1 MSKPECRKLSQMLGD
16 RRSMTNGNANAHA
29 GSDPDAPSVRVTAPA
44 ADAAPTQELPLATS
58 ATIGPPVIRAVVFDL
73 DGLMFN
79 TEELFHHAGHELL
92 RRRGLAMTHEL
103 LTQMM
108 GRRPHEAFTVLVDTL
123 GLSETIEELLAE
135 SVVIFN
141 EYRAERLAPMPGLF
155 EMLAAIER
163 RGLPKGVATSS
174 PRRYL
179 EEILGQFSLLDRFH
193 LTLTAEDVT
202 HGKPHPEIYLT
213 AAERL
218 GVTPPEMLV
227 LEDSETGTRAAA
239 AAGAVVVSVPHQHS
253 RHHDFS
259 VATHVA
265 DSLADPLVLELIG

>member
-1 MSKPECRKLSQMLGD
+1 MTRESTPSDTGAGNGAPP
-16 RRSMTNGNANAHA
+16 RRVSIG
-29 GSDPDAPSVRVTAPA
+29 
-44 ADAAPTQELPLATS
+44 TS
-58 ATIGPPVIRAVVFDL
+58 AMIGPPVIRAVVFDL

-79 TEELFHHAGHELL
+79 TEELFNRAGHELL
-92 RRRGLAMTHEL
+92 RRRGLTMTPEL

-108 GRRPHEAFTVLVDTL
+108 GRRPHEAFSVLVDTL
-123 GLSETIEELLAE
+123 GLSETIEDLLAE

-155 EMLAAIER
+155 ETLSAIER
-163 RGLPKGVATSS
+163 RRLPKGVATSS

-179 EEILGQFSLLDRFH
+179 EEILGQFDLLERFH

-218 GVTPPEMLV
+218 GVAPREMLV
-227 LEDSETGTRAAA
+227 FEDSETGTRSAA
-239 AAGAVVVSVPHQHS
+239 AAGAVVVSVPHEHS
-253 RHHDFS
+253 RNHDFS
-259 VATHVA
+259 VATHIA
-265 DSLADPLVLELIG
+265 SSLADPLVLELIG